1 MLFYG
6 NILGTHTESL
16 PYFCRRQARI
26 HSTGLLFMRART
38 WKCVLQS
45 VLWSRCKGWIWLCF
59 QRAHS
64 EVWAQLSGMRNLGHR
79 WRLFIKLRL
88 FLCEFSSC
96 GMGWVTVKQCGK
108 AKLVPLFSST
118 GVSLCPPPFLLQRM
132 KLRPSLS
139 WLWVANSWA
148 NTRLPPYS
156 SQTQVFCYRA
166 RGGNQGMVDT

>member
-1 MLFYG
+1 MGTYLEHTRKACLTSAEDKQGFTLQAYCLWGQGPENVFYKV
-6 NILGTHTESL
+6 S
-16 PYFCRRQARI
+16 
-26 HSTGLLFMRART
+26 
-38 WKCVLQS
+38 
-45 VLWSRCKGWIWLCF
+45 
-59 QRAHS
+59 S
-64 EVWAQLSGMRNLGHR
+64 EVDARAGFGFVSKGLIAKSYELSGMRNLGHR
-79 WRLFIKLRL
+79 WRLFIELRL

-132 KLRPSLS
+132 KPRPSLS

-156 SQTQVFCYRA
+156 SQTQLFCYRE
-166 RGGNQGMVDT
+166 RRVGGNQCMVNT